1 MTEHTP
7 EPWRIGTPP
16 PNGEQTIGN
25 EKGLMVAVAT
35 TGHGVSSKA
44 NARRIVACVN
54 ACAGMTNEQIDN
66 VCMISGSLLNRF
78 GEQMAY
84 LGQVEK
90 QRDDL
95 LAALKRVS
103 LELGI
108 DGLLPEWEFVGEAI
122 ASVKEKQNAA
132 D

>member
-1 MTEHTP
+1 MKTEHTP

-35 TGHGVSSKA
+35 TGHGVSSRA

-54 ACAGMTNEQIDN
+54 ACAGLPTEFVEQFD
-66 VCMISGSLLNRF
+66 VAGAFQAVHDL
-78 GEQMAY
+78 EQ
-84 LGQVEK
+84 

-95 LAALKRVS
+95 LKAA
-103 LELGI
+103 
-108 DGLLPEWEFVGEAI
+108 EAI
-122 ASVKEKQNAA
+122 EIAA
-132 D
+132 EECLDFDECTAMLVPIDTYRKLMEAIPA